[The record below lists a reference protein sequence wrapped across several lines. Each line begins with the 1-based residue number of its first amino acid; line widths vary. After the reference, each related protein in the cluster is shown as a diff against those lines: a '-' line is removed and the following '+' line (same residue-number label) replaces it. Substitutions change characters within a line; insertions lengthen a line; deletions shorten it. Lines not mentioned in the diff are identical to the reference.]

1 MISTFFSGLL
11 QELLP
16 YLMCLL
22 YGCRLNGALRVGDPL
37 VRVNAE
43 RCLEEHR
50 LLERAGRAYK
60 ANMSRLLESSLR
72 LGIVKRVVDLSV
84 DPTHLLYWGEKAV
97 KRWGSPFSTMMNKAL
112 PGLYPLTCLDLLSG
126 LFLLA
131 SDFIGKAKRDRKGK
145 TKDLGKVT
153 GKKILRCIDFLR
165 AVGVKVRSVTGD
177 EGMCSDYLIEELGKR
192 GIHHL
197 LAVTSR
203 SKLRSLVPTI
213 EGWTRLE
220 DGKLLGI
227 KRDVEHNGV
236 KTNLVVVKDDDRTY
250 LYVSSYSKG
259 AKYVW
264 GRFCRRGKHENKIGV
279 AKSIGLEDGRPS
291 TDLFQVKGHTLACIY
306 LLVLLRVLCENLN
319 LDPNTEPETIRNLLT
334 GQCYVRWDS
343 ATGRIMALV
352 IVSRTM
358 LARVGRSTIE
368 WEGGS
373 IELLWYQN
381 RRGTI
386 AKDSGQRSG

>member
-1 MISTFFSGLL
+1 M
-11 QELLP
+11 
-16 YLMCLL
+16 
-22 YGCRLNGALRVGDPL
+22 
-37 VRVNAE
+37 
-43 RCLEEHR
+43 
-50 LLERAGRAYK
+50 
-60 ANMSRLLESSLR
+60 
-72 LGIVKRVVDLSV
+72 KR
-84 DPTHLLYWGEKAV
+84 
-97 KRWGSPFSTMMNKAL
+97 RGSPFSTMMNKAL

-131 SDFIGKAKRDRKGK
+131 SDFVGKAKRDRKGK

-165 AVGVKVRSVTGD
+165 DAGVKVRSVTGD

-264 GRFCRRGKHENKIGV
+264 GRFCQRGKHENKIGV
-279 AKSIGLEDGRPS
+279 AKSIGLEDKRPS

-306 LLVLLRVLCENLN
+306 LLTLPRVLCENLS

-343 ATGRIMALV
+343 ATGRMMAL
-352 IVSRTM
+352 VSRTM
-358 LARVGRSTIE
+358 LARVGRSTIV

-373 IELLWYQN
+373 IELLWHQN